1 MSTKPADIIRE
12 EIQRIAAYHV
22 QPAAGFVKL
31 DAMENP
37 YALPDGL
44 RMELAGVLASAELN
58 RYPDPGGLALKDSL
72 RRAMRIPDGF
82 EILLGNGSDE
92 LIQIIINACARPDA
106 VVLALAPSFVMYRM
120 YSLIAGV
127 RFQEVPLESDFSL
140 DPGKLLAAIRE
151 HQPALVLISYPN
163 NPTGNL
169 FSDEVMSL
177 LLTEAPGLVVVDE
190 AYQPFASGS
199 FMDRLPEYPNLVVL
213 RTLSKLGLAGI
224 RLGYAVAGPE
234 WIRQFDKVRSPYNI
248 NVLTQIVA
256 ERMLERFSVLEEQAA
271 AIRAD
276 RLALFHRLAGLA
288 GVVPY
293 PSDANFLLVRVP
305 NASAVFNG
313 LKARRILVK
322 NLHGAH
328 PVLDQCLRIT
338 IGTPTENQLLFKAL
352 VESLDDLA
360 NGASPDLRVG

>member
-1 MSTKPADIIRE
+1 MSASASEIVRQ
-12 EIQRIAAYHV
+12 EIQNIAAYHV
-22 QPAAGFVKL
+22 QAAAGFVKL

-37 YALPDGL
+37 YVLPDGV
-44 RMELAGVLASAELN
+44 RMELAGALSTAELN
-58 RYPDPGGLALKDSL
+58 RYPDPAALALKDSL
-72 RRAMRIPDGF
+72 RRTMRIPVGT
-82 EILLGNGSDE
+82 ELLLGNGSDE

-127 RFQEVPLESDFSL
+127 RFQEVSLESDFSL
-140 DPGKLLAAIRE
+140 NPERLLAAIRE
-151 HQPALVLISYPN
+151 YRPALVLISYPN

-169 FSDEVMSL
+169 ISDEVMSL
-177 LLTEAPGLVVVDE
+177 LLEEAPGLVVVDE
-190 AYQPFASGS
+190 AYQPFASGT
-199 FMDRLPEYPNLVVL
+199 FMHRLPDYPNLVVL

-224 RLGYAVAGPE
+224 RLGYAVAGVE

-256 ERMLERFSVLEEQAA
+256 ELMLERFSVLEEQAA
-271 AIRAD
+271 AIRVD
-276 RLALFHRLAGLA
+276 RLALFHRLAALA

-305 NASAVFNG
+305 DASAIFSG
-313 LKARRILVK
+313 LKSRRILVK

-338 IGTPTENQLLFKAL
+338 IGTPSENQLLFNAL

-360 NGASPDLRVG
+360 NGVSSELGVG

>member
-1 MSTKPADIIRE
+1 MNANPSEIVREDI
-12 EIQRIAAYHV
+12 QNIAAYHV
-22 QPAAGFVKL
+22 QAATGFVKL

-37 YALPDGL
+37 YVLPDGL

-58 RYPDPGGLALKDSL
+58 RYPDPGALALKDSL
-72 RRAMRIPDGF
+72 RRTMRIPDGF

-120 YSLIAGV
+120 YALIAGV

-140 DPGKLLAAIRE
+140 NPARLLAAIRE
-151 HQPALVLISYPN
+151 HRPAIVLISYPN

-169 FSDEVMSL
+169 FSDEVMNL
-177 LLTEAPGLVVVDE
+177 LLEEAPGLVVVDE
-190 AYQPFASGS
+190 AYQPFASGT
-199 FMDRLPEYPNLVVL
+199 FMDRLPDYPNLVVL

-224 RLGYAVAGPE
+224 RLGYAVAGAE

-248 NVLTQIVA
+248 NVFTQIVA
-256 ERMLERFSVLEEQAA
+256 EHMLERFSVLEDQAA

-276 RLALFHRLAGLA
+276 RLALFHRLAALA

-305 NASAVFNG
+305 DAGAVFNG
-313 LKARRILVK
+313 LKSRRILVK

-338 IGTPTENQLLFKAL
+338 IGTSNENQLLFNAL
-352 VESLDDLA
+352 VESLAELA
-360 NGASPDLRVG
+360 DGVSPDLRVG